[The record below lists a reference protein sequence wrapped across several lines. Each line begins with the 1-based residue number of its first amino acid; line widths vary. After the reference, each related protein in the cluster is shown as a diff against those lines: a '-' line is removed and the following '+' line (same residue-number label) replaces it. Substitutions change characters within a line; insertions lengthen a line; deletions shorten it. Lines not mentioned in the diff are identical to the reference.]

1 MDKKE
6 IKIGLALS
14 GGGMRATLFHLGILK
29 WLAEME
35 LLENIKHVSTVS
47 GGSICAGLVYSSNN
61 MKWPSSK
68 EYLEKVLPEI
78 KKKILP
84 NCMLLLCVRYL
95 QRRRLLVTN

>member
-35 LLENIKHVSTVS
+35 LLENIEHTST
-47 GGSICAGLVYSSNN
+47 
-61 MKWPSSK
+61 
-68 EYLEKVLPEI
+68 
-78 KKKILP
+78 
-84 NCMLLLCVRYL
+84 RYC
-95 QRRRLLVTN
+95 

>member
-35 LLENIKHVSTVS
+35 LLENIEHVSTVS
-47 GGSICAGLVYSSNN
+47 GGSIGAGLVYS
-61 MKWPSSK
+61 
-68 EYLEKVLPEI
+68 
-78 KKKILP
+78 
-84 NCMLLLCVRYL
+84 CLLY
-95 QRRRLLVTN
+95 TSHI

>member
-35 LLENIKHVSTVS
+35 LKR
-47 GGSICAGLVYSSNN
+47 
-61 MKWPSSK
+61 M
-68 EYLEKVLPEI
+68 
-78 KKKILP
+78 
-84 NCMLLLCVRYL
+84 
-95 QRRRLLVTN
+95 